1 MVIAENGFAFYPS
14 NLMQQECQISNF
26 NEQADIHKKRLSL
39 ERIAEN
45 AQIGVDEAQAI
56 ITQIIKKLVSIF
68 LVKYYFY

>member
-1 MVIAENGFAFYPS
+1 
-14 NLMQQECQISNF
+14 MQQECQISNF
-26 NEQADIHKKRLSL
+26 NEQAEIHKKRLSL